1 MDAQLLTIIN
11 HAESY
16 FWCLITLDLYH
27 FDSTLVWKDVGD
39 TDFECFRIFTF
50 ANLYY

>member
-27 FDSTLVWKDVGD
+27 FDTLVWKDVGD
-39 TDFECFRIFTF
+39 IDFECFRIFTF